1 MKFVKWINDFDIRS
15 SIYVD
20 ISTRE
25 NIRCWLRIILIV
37 MITPLLSLV
46 FDFRSLIECFPNSNL
61 SINN

>member
-25 NIRCWLRIILIV
+25 NIRCCLRIIV